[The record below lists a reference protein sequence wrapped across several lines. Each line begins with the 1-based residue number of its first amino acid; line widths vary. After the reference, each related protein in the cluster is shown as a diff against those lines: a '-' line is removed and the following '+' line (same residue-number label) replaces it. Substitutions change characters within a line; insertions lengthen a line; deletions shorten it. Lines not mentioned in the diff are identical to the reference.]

1 MVEWMGRKFWCFPW
15 FPENSLLC
23 VILRYTVYVF
33 LGEKIYLY
41 MSLSFKCEARSWAL
55 LSLKSPHMLLKAY
68 IITNKALFWI
78 QYKLSCTLPLHRA
91 GSIYRHTIL
100 WLLDRYISWVVY
112 RVCILVF
119 MYFCVQIH
127 MELLF
132 QYQYYTIQ

>member
-1 MVEWMGRKFWCFPW
+1 MA
-15 FPENSLLC
+15 LDTL
-23 VILRYTVYVF
+23 YVF
-33 LGEKIYLY
+33 QGKIYLY

-100 WLLDRYISWVVY
+100 WLLDRYISWVY

-127 MELLF
+127 MDYFSNTSTTPFNSKIKEYFLLQPENF
-132 QYQYYTIQ
+132 WAKHF